1 MPMKSR
7 LRLFFSPYK
16 YAKIDIFLL
25 VLRII
30 VFVSFGA
37 ILISFLLSRF
47 TALLLERNTPAFE
60 QLIFGFVASLIIF
73 YIFVF
78 LIRHTGNPNLRSKT
92 WIFIHRR
99 YVKMACEL
107 DNNYA
112 ESLGSARIFS
122 IIDKG

>member
-78 LIRHTGNPNLRSKT
+78 FIRHTGNPNLRSKT